1 MAAEKKFVRSTT
13 DKMVAGV
20 CGGLAKYFDIDTTIV
35 RVLFVLFALAG
46 GPGILAYIILWIVM
60 PEDTAGSMGGGADMG
75 GGDDA

>member
-1 MAAEKKFVRSTT
+1 MAESKKFVRSTT

-60 PEDTAGSMGGGADMG
+60 PEDGGTSVVEDMTSSS
-75 GGDDA
+75 DAE

>member
-1 MAAEKKFVRSTT
+1 MAEKKFVRSTT

-20 CGGLAKYFDIDTTIV
+20 CGGLAKYFDIDVTIV

-60 PEDTAGSMGGGADMG
+60 PEEGGTSIAEDVTS
-75 GGDDA
+75 GGDGE

>member
-1 MAAEKKFVRSTT
+1 MAAEKKFERSTT

-20 CGGLAKYFDIDTTIV
+20 AGGLAKYFDIDTTIV

-60 PEDTAGSMGGGADMG
+60 PEAAGAEMGGDMSG
-75 GGDDA
+75 GEGE